1 MAIKYRNQSVSSPKM
16 NESRQQLIDT
26 VLQSPA
32 AVKAH
37 DRKAWISIFAKQNVV
52 EDPVGS
58 KPHHNGVFDP
68 KSGRRGNAALERFF
82 DTFIA
87 PNEINFHVDRDI
99 VCDTHVVRDLT
110 IEIKMSEK
118 IIAHVPMH
126 LLYELSEENG
136 EFKIS
141 RLAAH
146 WELWPMIKQLLSK
159 GFACGGV
166 LSALG
171 LRMMSIQGPGGAI
184 GFMQGFKGIGNQ
196 GKDAVMAFAGALNN
210 QQLGDMMGLFS
221 GGNRGINFPYGGKTY
236 SPDDIVDQASAKVS
250 FKKLLA
256 AGYVISCS
264 VELEQDGLS
273 RHGVA
278 LFEFNA
284 KTKKIE
290 GVDFY
295 WDAEV

>member
-1 MAIKYRNQSVSSPKM
+1 M
-16 NESRQQLIDT
+16 NASRQQLIDT

-37 DRKAWISIFAKQNVV
+37 DRTAWISIFAKQNVV

-58 KPHHNGVFDP
+58 KPHHNGVFDS

-87 PNEINFHVDRDI
+87 PNDISFHVDRDI
-99 VCDTHVVRDLT
+99 VCDSHVVRDLT
-110 IEIKMSEK
+110 IEIQMSDK

-126 LLYELSEENG
+126 LLYELSDENG
-136 EFKIS
+136 AYKIS

-159 GFACGGV
+159 GFACAGV
-166 LSALG
+166 LNALG
-171 LRMMSIQGPGGAI
+171 LRMMSIQGVGGAI
-184 GFMQGFKGIGNQ
+184 GFMQGFKGIGNK
-196 GKDAVMAFAGALNN
+196 GKDAVMAFADALNN

-221 GGNRGINFPYGGKTY
+221 GNNRGISFPYGGKVY
-236 SPDDIVDQASAKVS
+236 SPDEIVDQYGVETSLNLS

-264 VELEQDGLS
+264 VELELGGHPC
-273 RHGVA
+273 HGVA

-284 KTKKIE
+284 KTKKID

-295 WDAEV
+295 WDDFEGSDLYGNNSE